1 MKCLMERKER
11 LPLAHRPLSARLKTN
26 KQTNK
31 QKKEKEN
38 STIPLFDSDLFY
50 FPLVD
55 VITGSLH

>member
-1 MKCLMERKER
+1 MKCLTERKER

-50 FPLVD
+50 FP
-55 VITGSLH
+55 